1 MIEIKN
7 LEKAID
13 GTKILDGID
22 LEIKK
27 GSVFGLLGSN
37 GAGKS
42 TLLRHLCG
50 VYKQDSG
57 SVLIDGAEVYDN
69 ADAKRKIFFVNDETV
84 QFTSFTLSELKEY
97 YKVYYPEFSEELF
110 EKLRKSVNLPLKKKL
125 STFSKGMK
133 RQAIVIVGLSCQT
146 EYLLLD
152 EAFDGLDPAMRMIV
166 KNMLFDSIL
175 DRQLT
180 VVISSHNLREIS
192 EICDTAGM
200 MHDGKI
206 VFCREIDGV
215 DNVHK
220 LQVAFKEEYTKDDFV
235 NAGLDVLSFKKNKSV
250 YEIIIDGEI
259 NEITKKINTFSPI
272 VFDSIS
278 LTLEEIF
285 LYEMESKGYYA
296 QDILDND

>member
-13 GTKILDGID
+13 GAKILDGID

-84 QFTSFTLSELKEY
+84 QFMSFTLSELKEY

>member
-84 QFTSFTLSELKEY
+84 QFMSFTLSELKEY

-296 QDILDND
+296 QDILDNN

>member
-84 QFTSFTLSELKEY
+84 QFMSFTLSELKEY

-200 MHDGKI
+200 MYEGKI

-272 VFDSIS
+272 VFDSVS

>member
-84 QFTSFTLSELKEY
+84 QFMSFTLSELKEY

>member
-7 LEKAID
+7 LQKAID

-84 QFTSFTLSELKEY
+84 QFMSFTLSELKEY

-152 EAFDGLDPAMRMIV
+152 EAFDGHFFMRWSQRV
-166 KNMLFDSIL
+166 TMLRIFLIMTK
-175 DRQLT
+175 RKY
-180 VVISSHNLREIS
+180 IS
-192 EICDTAGM
+192 E
-200 MHDGKI
+200 
-206 VFCREIDGV
+206 
-215 DNVHK
+215 
-220 LQVAFKEEYTKDDFV
+220 KECLK
-235 NAGLDVLSFKKNKSV
+235 
-250 YEIIIDGEI
+250 
-259 NEITKKINTFSPI
+259 
-272 VFDSIS
+272 
-278 LTLEEIF
+278 
-285 LYEMESKGYYA
+285 
-296 QDILDND
+296 

>member
-7 LEKAID
+7 LQKAID

-97 YKVYYPEFSEELF
+97 YKVYYPGFSEELF

-125 STFSKGMK
+125 GTFSKGMK

-296 QDILDND
+296 QDILDNN

>member
-7 LEKAID
+7 LEKAIY

-84 QFTSFTLSELKEY
+84 QFMSFTLSELKEY

-272 VFDSIS
+272 VFDSVS

>member
-125 STFSKGMK
+125 GTFSKGMK

-180 VVISSHNLREIS
+180 VVIYSHNNRGIS
-192 EICDTAGM
+192 EICDTAEM

>member
-84 QFTSFTLSELKEY
+84 QFMSFTLSELKEY
-97 YKVYYPEFSEELF
+97 YKVYYPGFSEELF

-125 STFSKGMK
+125 SRFSKGMK

>member
-84 QFTSFTLSELKEY
+84 QFMSFTLSELKEY
-97 YKVYYPEFSEELF
+97 YKVYYPGFSEELF

-200 MHDGKI
+200 MYEGKI

-272 VFDSIS
+272 VFDSVS

>member
-125 STFSKGMK
+125 GTFSKGMK

>member
-1 MIEIKN
+1 M
-7 LEKAID
+7 
-13 GTKILDGID
+13 
-22 LEIKK
+22 
-27 GSVFGLLGSN
+27 
-37 GAGKS
+37 
-42 TLLRHLCG
+42 
-50 VYKQDSG
+50 YKQDSG

-84 QFTSFTLSELKEY
+84 QFMSFTLSELKEY

-235 NAGLDVLSFKKNKSV
+235 NAGLDVMSFKKNKSV

-296 QDILDND
+296 QDILDNN

>member
-13 GTKILDGID
+13 GAKILDGID

-97 YKVYYPEFSEELF
+97 YKVYYPGFSEELF

-125 STFSKGMK
+125 GTFSKGMK

-296 QDILDND
+296 QDILDNN

>member
-125 STFSKGMK
+125 GTFSKGMK

-296 QDILDND
+296 QDILDNN

>member
-7 LEKAID
+7 LEKSID

-22 LEIKK
+22 LKIEK

-57 SVLIDGAEVYDN
+57 NVLIDGAEVYDN
-69 ADAKRKIFFVNDETV
+69 ADAKRKIFFINDETV
-84 QFTSFTLSELKEY
+84 QFTSFTLYELKEY

-125 STFSKGMK
+125 GTFSKGMK

-259 NEITKKINTFSPI
+259 NEITKKVNTFSPI
-272 VFDSIS
+272 VFDSIP

-285 LYEMESKGYYA
+285 LYEMESKGYYV

>member
-7 LEKAID
+7 LQKAID

-84 QFTSFTLSELKEY
+84 QFMSFTLSELKEY

-125 STFSKGMK
+125 GTFSKGMK

-296 QDILDND
+296 QDILDNN

>member
-13 GTKILDGID
+13 GAKILDGID

-84 QFTSFTLSELKEY
+84 QFMSFTLSELKEY

-110 EKLRKSVNLPLKKKL
+110 EKLRKLVNLPLKKKL

>member
-84 QFTSFTLSELKEY
+84 QFMAFTLSELKEY
-97 YKVYYPEFSEELF
+97 YKVYYPGFSEELF

-125 STFSKGMK
+125 GTFSKGMK

>member
-84 QFTSFTLSELKEY
+84 QFMSFTLSELKEY

-110 EKLRKSVNLPLKKKL
+110 EKLRKLVNLPLKKKL

>member
-84 QFTSFTLSELKEY
+84 QFMSFTLSELKEY

-180 VVISSHNLREIS
+180 VIISSHNLREIS

>member
-97 YKVYYPEFSEELF
+97 YKVYYPGFSEELF

>member
-13 GTKILDGID
+13 GAKILDGID